1 MIKSAVVTET
11 QKGVPALI
19 DFSMKATAITVTATC
34 HALNTYSTLVRER
47 LQGVAPA
54 LAKT

>member
-11 QKGVPALI
+11 QKGVPASI
-19 DFSMKATAITVTATC
+19 DFSMKATAITVTVTC
-34 HALNTYSTLVRER
+34 HTLNTYSTLVRER